1 MDYNN
6 FYGGIYMFDVQLVID
21 YNRAFGTRLDPEA
34 RYNKFTLA
42 SMRRKLAERGVYG
55 YSWSY

>member
-1 MDYNN
+1 
-6 FYGGIYMFDVQLVID
+6 MFDIQLVVD
-21 YNRAFGTRLDPEA
+21 YNRTFGTRLNPEA
-34 RYNKFTLA
+34 RYSKFTLA

>member
-1 MDYNN
+1 
-6 FYGGIYMFDVQLVID
+6 MFDVQLVID
-21 YNRAFGTRLDPEA
+21 YNRTFGTRLDPET

-42 SMRRKLAERGVYG
+42 CMRRKLAERGVYG